1 MRISRVALSIATSAV
16 VVAGLAGCAA
26 NESSA
31 PETTA
36 VSTLTGTLNGAGAS
50 SQGSAQE
57 AWIAGFQTSN
67 PGVTI
72 NYDPSGSGAGRKA
85 FISGGAQFAGSDSAL
100 SDEELASTFALCATG
115 TPGINIPVYVS
126 PIAVV
131 YNVAGVTD
139 LNLDAD
145 TLAKIFAGA
154 ITTWNDPAIAALNPQ
169 AKLPAATI
177 TAVHRSDDS
186 GTTKNFTDYLFQAA
200 PSAWTNKA
208 AGVWPFTSGEGANG
222 TSGVIDAVTNGTNTI
237 GYADL
242 SKAGKLSVA
251 NIKVGNDFVAPSAD
265 GAANALAASEQ
276 VKGRSSGDLSFK
288 INRTSTD
295 ATTYPLILVSYLITC
310 QTYLDPAIGTLVNAY
325 ASYLVSPEGQQVAAE
340 AAGAAPLTG
349 DVETAAA
356 ATAASIK

>member
-1 MRISRVALSIATSAV
+1 MRSTRVALSIATSLV

-26 NESSA
+26 NESEA
-31 PETTA
+31 PATA
-36 VSTLTGTLNGAGAS
+36 TVSSLTGTLNGAGAS

-57 AWIAGFQTSN
+57 AWVAGFQTTN

-100 SDEELASTFALCATG
+100 SDEELGSTFALCAVG

-131 YNVAGVTD
+131 YNVDGVSE

-145 TLAKIFAGA
+145 TIAKIFAGT
-154 ITTWNDPAIAALNPQ
+154 ITTWNDPAIVALNPK
-169 AKLPAATI
+169 AKLPSAPI

-200 PSAWTNKA
+200 PKSWTNKA
-208 AGVWPFTSGEGANG
+208 AGVWPFTTGEGANG
-222 TSGVIDAVTNGTNTI
+222 TSGVIDAVSNGSNTI

-242 SKAGKLSVA
+242 SKAGKLGIV
-251 NIKVGNDFVAPSAD
+251 NVKVGDKFVAPNAE
-265 GAANALAASEQ
+265 GAANALASSEQ
-276 VKGRSSGDLSFK
+276 VKGRAAGDLTFK
-288 INRTSTD
+288 LNRTSTD
-295 ATTYPLILVSYLITC
+295 PTTYPIVLVSYLLTC
-310 QTYLDPAIGTLVNAY
+310 QTYQDPAIGALVNAY
-325 ASYLVSPEGQQVAAE
+325 ASYIVSPEGQAVAAE